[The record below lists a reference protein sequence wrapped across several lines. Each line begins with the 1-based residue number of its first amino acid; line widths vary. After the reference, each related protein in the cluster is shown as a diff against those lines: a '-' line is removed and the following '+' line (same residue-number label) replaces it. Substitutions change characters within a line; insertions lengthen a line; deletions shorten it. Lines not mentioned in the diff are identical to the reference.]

1 MLCGMLTGI
10 LANDLFSSGCH
21 TQIMKHLL
29 PIISC
34 FVVWGSLFFISFC
47 SFLILLRHID
57 KHGFLLCSWRKLQ
70 LQRSLELCQS
80 LADVLLKAEIK

>member
-1 MLCGMLTGI
+1 MLTGS

-34 FVVWGSLFFISFC
+34 FVVWGVFIFYFFLFFFNPT
-47 SFLILLRHID
+47 
-57 KHGFLLCSWRKLQ
+57 Q
-70 LQRSLELCQS
+70 
-80 LADVLLKAEIK
+80 AY